1 MRSIHIAV
9 RFLVGIISITIFIGI
24 FGYSWAD
31 VGSIIG
37 DGLKDLIEM
46 VGIVKRFISIQQNV
60 M

>member
-1 MRSIHIAV
+1 MRSIHIAL
-9 RFLVGIISITIFIGI
+9 RFLVGIISITIFLGV

-46 VGIVKRFISIQQNV
+46 VGMLKRFV
-60 M
+60 Y